1 MLELHEG
8 ELAVKIARES
18 IKRALKGERVK
29 SEDFRF
35 PETFNEKRGVFV
47 TLYRN
52 GELRGCIGFPY
63 PILPLKEALIKAA
76 LSAAFEDPRFLPV
89 RAEEMSRIRISVTIL
104 SEPEKLICRAEER
117 PDKIEI
123 GKHGIIVRRGI
134 FQGLLLPQVA
144 TEYGWDAK
152 TFLTQTCLKAGLPP
166 ESWLD
171 EDTEVLIFTGEIF
184 EEVEPEGKVIH
195 VGL

>member
-89 RAEEMSRIRISVTIL
+89 RAEEMSRIRVSVTIL
-104 SEPEKLICRAEER
+104 SEPEKLMCRAEER

>member
-35 PETFNEKRGVFV
+35 SEKFNEKRGVFV
-47 TLYRN
+47 TLYKN

-63 PILPLKEALIKAA
+63 PILPLKEALIRAA

-104 SEPEKLICRAEER
+104 SEPEKLTCRAEER

>member
-35 PETFNEKRGVFV
+35 SEKFNERRGVFV
-47 TLYRN
+47 TLYKN

-63 PILPLKEALIKAA
+63 PILPLKEALIRAA